1 MYTLN
6 AMASALLVS
15 IGMSFGSRVGLVGQ
29 SLLAV
34 RFHPAEAEADSQ
46 EWLSY

>member
-1 MYTLN
+1 
-6 AMASALLVS
+6 VS
-15 IGMSFGSRVGLVGQ
+15 IVMSFGSRVGLVGQ

-34 RFHPAEAEADSQ
+34 RFHPAEAEEDSQ